1 MLYFQLKQL
10 TKKGF
15 GYTEETY
22 FGAFV
27 VSQFVAR
34 YFPFQA
40 MKQTTFQVR
49 ENKQHK
55 KQNKKHH
62 FPFRERDRERERERI
77 NTDKQTKTTKRLFKQ
92 KNKNKKSLGFQ

>member
-10 TKKGF
+10 TMKGF

-49 ENKQHK
+49 ENKQHE

-62 FPFRERDRERERERI
+62 FSFQERE
-77 NTDKQTKTTKRLFKQ
+77 NKHKQTKTRSFSSKKERKEKKRK
-92 KNKNKKSLGFQ
+92 KKKSL

>member
-10 TKKGF
+10 TKKGV

-40 MKQTTFQVR
+40 TKQTTLLFMW
-49 ENKQHK
+49 EKNKQREK
-55 KQNKKHH
+55 KRTPKNHH
-62 FPFRERDRERERERI
+62 FPFQETKRQKERERERERE
-77 NTDKQTKTTKRLFKQ
+77 
-92 KNKNKKSLGFQ
+92 